1 MRSISITKKMTFA
14 ALAVLF
20 LVITSSGAGMW
31 VALKLSGGLD
41 RAMSSARV
49 LRTHMGADMMHD
61 ALRADV
67 YAALLAHDP
76 DMGVLLA
83 DVEKDFAE
91 HRAEFEKQ
99 IADNE
104 NADVSEETRLLFS
117 KVRIP
122 LKEYIRGA
130 GEIIKLAGTDREAA
144 KDKMGRFVELFKE
157 LEEAME
163 KVSESVSKVD
173 QDEADVAKGNATL
186 ARYLMGVLTILGIA
200 FAGALIAFAQTTIV
214 SPLTL
219 ITRALDRL
227 ASGDL
232 STQVPVVKSEDEIGR
247 MTRALSVFKDEM
259 LGRQSEVEARKAR
272 DQADA
277 ERARHEAVQ
286 RAQEEQRRDVV
297 AALGDGLSQLAAGNL
312 SARIKDHF
320 PDEYRKL
327 KDDFNAAIA
336 SLEEVVRVIARAA
349 EATRNGTGEI
359 SSSTD
364 ELAQRTGSQAAS
376 LEEMV
381 AALQDMTGMFQR
393 SASGASHARQSVT
406 SVRAEAESSGDVVK
420 RAVEAMGAI
429 HNSAVEVSKII
440 GVIDEIAFQ
449 TSLLALNAGVEAARA
464 GDAGRGFAVVAQEVR
479 ALASRS
485 AESAKEIKGLISA
498 STTQVDLGV
507 MLVGET
513 GEALSRMAGKV
524 GEIDVLVSDMAS
536 SALEQSHR
544 LAEINSSAN
553 QIDHAT
559 RQNAAMVEEMTEV
572 GRSLA
577 VEARELAELV
587 GRFQVADERAQ
598 QDWRMAG

>member
-1 MRSISITKKMTFA
+1 
-14 ALAVLF
+14 
-20 LVITSSGAGMW
+20 
-31 VALKLSGGLD
+31 
-41 RAMSSARV
+41 
-49 LRTHMGADMMHD
+49 MMHD

-67 YAALLAHDP
+67 YAALLSHDP
-76 DMGVLLA
+76 DMGVSLD

-99 IADNE
+99 VADNE

-130 GEIIKLAGTDREAA
+130 AEIIKLAGTDREAA
-144 KDKMGRFVELFKE
+144 KDKMGRFGELFKE

-163 KVSESVSKVD
+163 EVSESVSKAD
-173 QDEADVAKGNATL
+173 QDEADVAKGNAVL
-186 ARYLMGVLTILGIA
+186 ARYLMGALTVLGIM
-200 FAGALIAFAQTTIV
+200 FAGALIAFAQTSIV
-214 SPLTL
+214 SPLVL

-227 ASGDL
+227 AGGDL
-232 STQVPVVKSEDEIGR
+232 STQVPSIKTEDEIGR

-277 ERARHEAVQ
+277 ERARYEAVQ

-297 AALGDGLSQLAAGNL
+297 AALGEGLSQLASGNL

-327 KDDFNAAIA
+327 KDDFNGAMF

-393 SASGASHARQSVT
+393 STSGASHARQSVT

-572 GRSLA
+572 GRNLA
-577 VEARELAELV
+577 VEARELAEMV
-587 GRFQVADERAQ
+587 GRFQIDMDHSQ

>member
-1 MRSISITKKMTFA
+1 MRSISITQKMTIA

-20 LVITSSGAGMW
+20 LVVTSSGAGMW
-31 VALKLSGGLD
+31 VAVKLSGGLD
-41 RAMSSARV
+41 RAMSSSRV

-67 YAALLAHDP
+67 YAALLSSDP
-76 DMGVLLA
+76 DMGFSLEE
-83 DVEKDFAE
+83 VEKDFAE
-91 HRAEFEKQ
+91 HRADFEKQ
-99 IADNE
+99 ISGNE
-104 NADVSEETRLLFS
+104 NADVSEGTRLLFS

-130 GEIIKLAGTDREAA
+130 ADIIKLAGTDREAA
-144 KDKMGRFVELFKE
+144 KEKMVRFGELFKE

-163 KVSESVSKVD
+163 KVSESVA
-173 QDEADVAKGNATL
+173 EADHAEADAAKHNAVL
-186 ARYLMGVLTILGIA
+186 ARYIMGVLTVFGILI
-200 FAGALIAFAQTTIV
+200 AGALIVLAQTSIV
-214 SPLTL
+214 TPLTM

-232 STQVPVVKSEDEIGR
+232 KTQVPAVKSEDEIGR
-247 MTRALSVFKDEM
+247 MARALSIFKDEM
-259 LGRQSEVEARKAR
+259 LGRQSEVEACKAR

-277 ERARHEAVQ
+277 ERARHESAL

-297 AALGDGLSQLAAGNL
+297 AALADALARVAQGNLAA
-312 SARIKDHF
+312 RIIDHF
-320 PDEYRKL
+320 PEEYRQL
-327 KDDFNAAIA
+327 KDDFNAAIS
-336 SLEEVVRVIARAA
+336 SLEQVMVVISRAA

-359 SSSTD
+359 SSSSD
-364 ELAQRTGSQAAS
+364 ELAQRTQSQAAS
-376 LEEMV
+376 LEQMV
-381 AALQDMTGMFQR
+381 AALQDMTGAFKR
-393 SASGASHARQSVT
+393 SATDAAHARQSVT
-406 SVRAEAESSGDVVK
+406 TVREDAQSSGDVVR

-429 HNSAVEVSKII
+429 HNSALEVSKII

-464 GDAGRGFAVVAQEVR
+464 GDAGKGFAVVAQEVR

-507 MLVGET
+507 NLVAET
-513 GEALSRMAGKV
+513 GEALSRMAGRV
-524 GEIDVLVSDMAS
+524 GEIDTLVSDMAA
-536 SALEQSHR
+536 SALEQSQR
-544 LAEINSSAN
+544 LSEINSSAN

-572 GRSLA
+572 GRNLA

-587 GRFQVADERAQ
+587 GRFEVSGEVARE
-598 QDWRMAG
+598 WRMAG

>member
-1 MRSISITKKMTFA
+1 MRSISITRKMTIA

-67 YAALLAHDP
+67 YGALLAADP
-76 DMGVLLA
+76 DMGFSLD

-91 HRAEFEKQ
+91 HRADFEKQ
-99 IADNE
+99 IAENE

-130 GEIIKLAGTDREAA
+130 GEIIKLARTDVNAA
-144 KDKMGRFVELFKE
+144 KDRMGRFGELFKE
-157 LEEAME
+157 LETAME
-163 KVSESVSKVD
+163 NVSDSVSKSD
-173 QDEADVAKGNATL
+173 QEEADAAKHNAAL
-186 ARYLMGVLTILGIA
+186 ARYLMGALTILGMLV
-200 FAGALIAFAQTTIV
+200 AGALIMFAQSSIV
-214 SPLTL
+214 APLTM

-232 STQVPVVKSEDEIGR
+232 KTEVPSVKSEDEIGR
-247 MTRALSVFKDEM
+247 MARALVVFKNEM
-259 LGRQSEVEARKAR
+259 LGRKSEVEARQAR

-277 ERARHEAVQ
+277 ERARHESIQ

-297 AALGDGLSQLAAGNL
+297 AALAHALAHVAAGNL
-312 SARIKDHF
+312 AARINDHF
-320 PDEYRKL
+320 PEEYRQL

-336 SLEEVVRVIARAA
+336 SLEEVMRVIGRAA

-359 SSSTD
+359 SSSAD
-364 ELAQRTGSQAAS
+364 ELAQRTSSQAAS

-381 AALQDMTGMFQR
+381 AALQEMTGAFKR
-393 SASGASHARQSVT
+393 TATDAAHARQSVT
-406 SVRAEAESSGDVVK
+406 TVRADAQSSGDVVK

-429 HNSAVEVSKII
+429 HNSALEVSKII

-464 GDAGRGFAVVAQEVR
+464 GDAGKGFAVVAQEVR

-507 MLVGET
+507 TLVAET
-513 GEALSRMAGKV
+513 GEALSRMAGRV
-524 GEIDVLVSDMAS
+524 GEIDGLVSEMAS

-544 LAEINSSAN
+544 LSEINSSAN
-553 QIDHAT
+553 QIDQAT

-572 GRSLA
+572 GRNLA

-587 GRFQVADERAQ
+587 GRFEVAEEAAQ

>member
-1 MRSISITKKMTFA
+1 MRSISITRKMTIA

-20 LVITSSGAGMW
+20 LVVTSSGAGMW
-31 VALKLSGGLD
+31 VAVKLSGGLD

-76 DMGVLLA
+76 DMGISLE
-83 DVEKDFAE
+83 DVEKDFRE

-99 IADNE
+99 ILDNE

-122 LKEYIRGA
+122 LKEYIREA
-130 GEIIKLAGTDREAA
+130 GDIIKTAGTDREAA
-144 KDKMGRFVELFKE
+144 KDKMGRFGELFKE

-163 KVSESVSKVD
+163 KVSESVS
-173 QDEADVAKGNATL
+173 EADQADANAAKANAGL
-186 ARYLMGVLTILGIA
+186 ARYLMAALTVLGMV
-200 FAGALIAFAQTTIV
+200 FAGALIIFAQKSIV
-214 SPLTL
+214 MPLTM

-232 STQVPVVKSEDEIGR
+232 KTEVPAVKSEDEIGR
-247 MTRALSVFKDEM
+247 MARALNVFKDEM

-277 ERARHEAVQ
+277 ERARHESIL

-297 AALGDGLSQLAAGNL
+297 AALADALSRVARGNLAA
-312 SARIKDHF
+312 RIHDHF
-320 PDEYRKL
+320 PEDYRQL

-336 SLEEVVRVIARAA
+336 SLEEVMVVIARAA
-349 EATRNGTGEI
+349 DATRNGTGEI
-359 SSSTD
+359 SSSAD
-364 ELAQRTGSQAAS
+364 ELAQRTSSQAAS
-376 LEEMV
+376 LEQMV
-381 AALQDMTGMFQR
+381 AALQEMTGAFKR
-393 SASGASHARQSVT
+393 TATDAAHARQSVT
-406 SVRAEAESSGDVVK
+406 DVRVDAEGSGDVVR

-429 HNSAVEVSKII
+429 HNSALEVSKII

-464 GDAGRGFAVVAQEVR
+464 GDAGKGFAVVAQEVR

-507 MLVGET
+507 TLVAET
-513 GEALSRMAGKV
+513 GEALSRMAGRV
-524 GEIDVLVSDMAS
+524 GQIDTLVSEMAS

-544 LAEINSSAN
+544 LSEINSSAN
-553 QIDHAT
+553 AIDQAT

-572 GRSLA
+572 GRNLA

-587 GRFQVADERAQ
+587 GRFEVSDARAQ
-598 QDWRMAG
+598 EWRMAG

>member
-1 MRSISITKKMTFA
+1 MRSISITRKMTIA

-67 YAALLAHDP
+67 YGALLAADP
-76 DMGVLLA
+76 DMGFSLD

-91 HRAEFEKQ
+91 HRADFEKQ
-99 IADNE
+99 IAENE

-130 GEIIKLAGTDREAA
+130 GEIIKLARTDVNAA
-144 KDKMGRFVELFKE
+144 KDRMGRFGELFKE
-157 LEEAME
+157 LETAME
-163 KVSESVSKVD
+163 NVSDSVSKSD
-173 QDEADVAKGNATL
+173 QEEADAAKHNAAL
-186 ARYLMGVLTILGIA
+186 ARYLMGALTILGMLV
-200 FAGALIAFAQTTIV
+200 AGALIMFAQSSIV
-214 SPLTL
+214 APLTM

-232 STQVPVVKSEDEIGR
+232 KTEVPSVKSEDEIGR
-247 MTRALSVFKDEM
+247 MARALVVFKNEM
-259 LGRQSEVEARKAR
+259 LGRKSEVEARQAR

-277 ERARHEAVQ
+277 ERARHESIQ

-297 AALGDGLSQLAAGNL
+297 AALAHALAHVAAGNL
-312 SARIKDHF
+312 AARINDHF
-320 PDEYRKL
+320 PEEYRQL

-336 SLEEVVRVIARAA
+336 SLEEVMRVIGRAA

-359 SSSTD
+359 SSSAD
-364 ELAQRTGSQAAS
+364 ELAQRTSSQAAS

-381 AALQDMTGMFQR
+381 AALQEMTGAFKR
-393 SASGASHARQSVT
+393 TATDAAHARQSVT
-406 SVRAEAESSGDVVK
+406 TVRADAQSSGDVVK

-429 HNSAVEVSKII
+429 HNSALEVSKII

-464 GDAGRGFAVVAQEVR
+464 GDAGKGFAVVAQKVR

-507 MLVGET
+507 TLVAET
-513 GEALSRMAGKV
+513 GEALSRMAGRV
-524 GEIDVLVSDMAS
+524 GEIDGLVSEMAS

-544 LAEINSSAN
+544 LSEINSSAN
-553 QIDHAT
+553 QIDQAT

-572 GRSLA
+572 GRNLA

-587 GRFQVADERAQ
+587 GRFEVAEEAAQ

>member
-1 MRSISITKKMTFA
+1 MRSISITRKMTVA

-20 LVITSSGAGMW
+20 LVVTSSGAGMW
-31 VALKLSGGLD
+31 VTFKLSSGLD
-41 RAMSSARV
+41 RAMTSARV

-67 YAALLAHDP
+67 YAALLSHDP
-76 DMGVLLA
+76 DMGFSIE

-99 IADNE
+99 ISDNE

-144 KDKMGRFVELFKE
+144 KDKMVRFGELFKE

-163 KVSESVSKVD
+163 KVSESVS
-173 QDEADVAKGNATL
+173 EADQADANAAKNNAVL
-186 ARYLMGVLTILGIA
+186 ARYLMGILTVLGIVI
-200 FAGALIAFAQTTIV
+200 AGLLILFAQISIV
-214 SPLTL
+214 APLTL

-227 ASGDL
+227 AGGDL
-232 STQVPVVKSEDEIGR
+232 NTEVPAVKSEDEIGR
-247 MTRALSVFKDEM
+247 MARALSVFKNEM

-277 ERARHEAVQ
+277 ERARHESIL

-297 AALGDGLSQLAAGNL
+297 AALADALSRVAAGNL
-312 SARIKDHF
+312 AARITERF
-320 PDEYRKL
+320 PEEYCQL
-327 KDDFNAAIA
+327 KDDFNAAIE
-336 SLEEVVRVIARAA
+336 SLEQVMVVIARAA
-349 EATRNGTGEI
+349 DATRNGTGEI
-359 SSSTD
+359 SSSAD
-364 ELAQRTGSQAAS
+364 ELAQRTSSQAAS

-381 AALQDMTGMFQR
+381 AALQEMTGAFKR
-393 SASGASHARQSVT
+393 TATDAAHARQSVT
-406 SVRAEAESSGDVVK
+406 TVRADAQSSGDVVK

-429 HNSAVEVSKII
+429 HTSALEVSKII

-464 GDAGRGFAVVAQEVR
+464 GDAGKGFAVVAQEVR

-507 MLVGET
+507 TLVAET
-513 GEALSRMAGKV
+513 GEALSRMAGRV
-524 GEIDVLVSDMAS
+524 GEIDTLVSEMAS

-544 LAEINSSAN
+544 LSEINSSAN
-553 QIDHAT
+553 QIDQAT

-572 GRSLA
+572 GRNLA

-587 GRFQVADERAQ
+587 GRFEVSDARAQ
-598 QDWRMAG
+598 EWRMAG